1 MLGRSQSICSLNA
14 LLPKRE
20 KLIGMFLAR
29 QAVGRAHREPMP
41 EGLRLNVHEHD
52 DNLAHGPCSPPTIE
66 EAHDRMLHPER
77 YEAAA
82 QVLTLTPSG
91 DTEFNTAQQAGSTGA
106 SLPGADEDQDLPG
119 SRKGTV
125 AEQVATEELWD
136 ESFKAPTTL
145 TLQRSN
151 SPTSTLADRFIS
163 AGMYQRL

>member
-1 MLGRSQSICSLNA
+1 
-14 LLPKRE
+14 
-20 KLIGMFLAR
+20 
-29 QAVGRAHREPMP
+29 MP
-41 EGLRLNVHEHD
+41 EGACLNADQRD
-52 DNLAHGPCSPPTIE
+52 DDIACGPCSPATVE
-66 EAHDRMLHPER
+66 EAQDRMLHPER

-106 SLPGADEDQDLPG
+106 SLPGADEDQDLPY
-119 SRKGTV
+119 SRKGTLS
-125 AEQVATEELWD
+125 EQVVTEELWD

-163 AGMYQRL
+163 AGMYESLRMPRNHLRSGHYRVCGPRRIPGHGAQGCCQGDLASF